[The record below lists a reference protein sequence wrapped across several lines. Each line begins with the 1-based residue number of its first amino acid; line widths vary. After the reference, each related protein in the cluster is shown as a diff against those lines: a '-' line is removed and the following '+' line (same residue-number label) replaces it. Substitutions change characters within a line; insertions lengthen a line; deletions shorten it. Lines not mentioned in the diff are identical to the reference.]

1 MARDV
6 SVPARSK
13 LLKRAEA
20 GRSAGRREGRLCLW
34 VAEKLGP
41 AGAGRG
47 EAQTRRGGSARSRAT
62 FPGTRFPAPPPTH
75 PRRIALVSPLD
86 PTVPAAAPGSSPL
99 PTTRGLSLGAQE
111 RVDFVKGEPAAR
123 PDASIPHPPPRAGL
137 AHRSRAGSRVV
148 GQRPGGAGARLPQ
161 ACQLEHRARGGGEA
175 AGTKGAA
182 GEDPPPPPRGESW
195 LRTNASSSWYSRV
208 PRGSLRSL
216 PLP

>member
-1 MARDV
+1 MR
-6 SVPARSK
+6 RSW
-13 LLKRAEA
+13 
-20 GRSAGRREGRLCLW
+20 GR
-34 VAEKLGP
+34 P
-41 AGAGRG
+41 GRG
-47 EAQTRRGGSARSRAT
+47 EARPKRGVEEVPD
-62 FPGTRFPAPPPTH
+62 PGPPSLGPASLPRPPPTLEEL
-75 PRRIALVSPLD
+75 PWFPLWTRQSLPQD
-86 PTVPAAAPGSSPL
+86 PGSSPL

-123 PDASIPHPPPRAGL
+123 PDASIPPPPRAGL

-182 GEDPPPPPRGESW
+182 GEDPPTPPRGESW